1 MKKIIFVC
9 EGNTCR
15 SPMAEKIFARL
26 AKQEKLNIKVE
37 SCGISAENGIE
48 MSIFAKRA
56 LKKIGINAGGKKSKK
71 LNKIESNAIYVV
83 MTNQIK
89 SFLPYKNVFS
99 FAELVGGQDIIDPYG
114 ESQEIYDKT
123 ALQILDCCE
132 KLLIRLKNILN

>member
-1 MKKIIFVC
+1 
-9 EGNTCR
+9 
-15 SPMAEKIFARL
+15 
-26 AKQEKLNIKVE
+26 
-37 SCGISAENGIE
+37 
-48 MSIFAKRA
+48 
-56 LKKIGINAGGKKSKK
+56 
-71 LNKIESNAIYVV
+71 